1 MTTALPASLPTTR
14 LGHSNLDVTRL
25 GLGLM
30 SLSGLYGPSSD
41 ENGIAVIHHAL
52 DRGINFLDSADMY
65 GWGHNEQLLGRA
77 LKGRRRD
84 QLILTSKFGQIQ
96 QLGGGNGVNG
106 RPEYVQAACEASL
119 QRLGLDTIDLYYVH
133 RIDPSVPIEDTVGAM
148 SRLIEQGKVRA
159 IGLCEANPATIRRAH
174 AVHPL
179 TAVQTEYSL
188 LYRQEAEE
196 TLKTTRELGISFV
209 AYSPLGRS
217 LLTASVRS
225 ADEVA
230 NDRRKDHP
238 RFAPENLQRNNELVA
253 IVEQA
258 AQRKGCTPGQLA
270 LAWLLAQGEDIVA
283 IPGTKQSTRVDDN
296 LRSLRVQLNAEEVAE
311 LSRAI
316 PPGAAAGLRYPA
328 GGMKGV
334 FL

>member
-1 MTTALPASLPTTR
+1 MTTPLPSPLPTTR
-14 LGHSNLDVTRL
+14 LGHSSLDVTRM

-41 ENGIAVIHHAL
+41 DNGVAVIHHAL

-65 GWGHNEQLLGRA
+65 GWGHNEQVLGRA
-77 LKGRRRD
+77 LQGRRRD
-84 QLILTSKFGQIQ
+84 QVILATKFGQTRQ
-96 QLGGGNGVNG
+96 EGGGNGVNG
-106 RPEYVQAACEASL
+106 RPEYVQSACEASL

-148 SRLIEQGKVRA
+148 SRLVEQGKVRA
-159 IGLCEANPATIRRAH
+159 IGLCEANPATIRKAH

-179 TAVQTEYSL
+179 TAIQTEYSL

-217 LLTASVRS
+217 LLTASVNS

-238 RFAPENLQRNNELVA
+238 RFSPDNLQRNNALVA
-253 IVEQA
+253 RV
-258 AQRKGCTPGQLA
+258 LA
-270 LAWLLAQGEDIVA
+270 CGYRRVLHQGRL
-283 IPGTKQSTRVDDN
+283 G
-296 LRSLRVQLNAEEVAE
+296 
-311 LSRAI
+311 
-316 PPGAAAGLRYPA
+316 
-328 GGMKGV
+328 
-334 FL
+334 

>member
-1 MTTALPASLPTTR
+1 MSFTPPASIPRAT
-14 LGHSNLDVTRL
+14 LGHSSLNVTRM

-30 SLSGLYGPSSD
+30 SLSGIYGDSLD
-41 ENGIAVIHHAL
+41 DNGLSVIHHAL
-52 DRGINFLDSADMY
+52 DRGIQFLDSADMY
-65 GWGHNEQLLGRA
+65 GWGHNEELVGKA

-84 QLILTSKFGQIQ
+84 QVVLASKFGQIR
-96 QLGGGNGVNG
+96 LDSGGNGVNG

-119 QRLGLDTIDLYYVH
+119 KRLGLETIDLYYVH

-159 IGLCEANPATIRRAH
+159 LGLCEANPATIRRAH

-179 TAVQTEYSL
+179 SAIQTEYSL

-196 TLKTTRELGISFV
+196 TLKTTRDLGISFV

-217 LLTASVRS
+217 LLTGTVHS
-225 ADEVA
+225 AEEVA
-230 NDRRKDHP
+230 QDRRKDHP

-253 IVEQA
+253 VVERA
-258 AQRKGCTPGQLA
+258 ARDKGCTSGQLA
-270 LAWLLAQGEDIVA
+270 LAWLLAQGDDIQV
-283 IPGTKQSTRVDDN
+283 IPGTKRAQRVDEN
-296 LRSLRVQLNAEEVAE
+296 LGALNVSLSADEIAA

-316 PPGAAAGLRYPA
+316 PAGAAAGLRYPA

-334 FL
+334 YL

>member
-84 QLILTSKFGQIQ
+84 QLILASKFGQIQ
-96 QLGGGNGVNG
+96 QQGGGNGVNG

-296 LRSLRVQLNAEEVAE
+296 LRSLSVQLNAEEVAE